1 MILGWY
7 QVMFVIQQLK
17 QHDIRVVSGYVCH
30 STIKAT

>member
-17 QHDIRVVSGYVCH
+17 QPKIRVVSGYVCH